1 MNLRRLTFLGLFS
14 RFKTPKATVTLKT
27 QSDQGV
33 LGENLEGFITVVAQE
48 EFNAT
53 EIRAEF
59 RCIEKRRKERW
70 VYNKQLR
77 RNIRHVYWDQA
88 TLHSSDPVASG
99 QMHIVPGFRKDFPVV
114 LNIPIAARESFDGMD
129 ANVTWFVKG
138 VVAVDDRPDI
148 TSQTIEV
155 QVVRSNAVTKTQE
168 KEPMVPC
175 VYCESLMAQ
184 SASFCP
190 KCGAP
195 RKTDQ

>member
-1 MNLRRLTFLGLFS
+1 MGFLS
-14 RFKTPKATVTLKT
+14 RFKTPKATVTLET
-27 QSDQGV
+27 QSDHAE
-33 LGENLEGFITVVAQE
+33 LGEDLKGVITVVAQE
-48 EFNAT
+48 EFDAT
-53 EIRAEF
+53 EIRAEL

-70 VYNKQLR
+70 VYNKRLR

-88 TLHSSDPVASG
+88 TLHSSNPVASG
-99 QMHIVPGFRKDFPVV
+99 RIHIVPGFRKDFPIV
-114 LNIPIAARESFDGMD
+114 LGIPIAGRESFDGMD

-155 QVVRSNAVTKTQE
+155 QVIRTNAVSKTQE
-168 KEPMVPC
+168 KEIMMVPC
-175 VYCESLMAQ
+175 VYCECLMAQ

-195 RKTDQ
+195 RKN